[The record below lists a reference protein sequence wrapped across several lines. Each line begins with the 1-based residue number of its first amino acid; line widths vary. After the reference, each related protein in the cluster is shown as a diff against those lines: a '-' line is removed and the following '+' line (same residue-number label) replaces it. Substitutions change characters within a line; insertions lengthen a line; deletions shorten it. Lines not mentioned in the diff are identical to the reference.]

1 MSRGRYN
8 RLKRE
13 NGGLI
18 QIPNIIVSKP
28 NPTEKDYTNGY
39 ITRYFCQKS
48 NDNNSVIYE
57 VNSKSFSKLSLSPIY
72 KVVSL
77 RWRITGDPIDIKK
90 SNSASIR
97 IASQKIPKI
106 GMYLPN
112 LLQFH
117 QK

>member
-1 MSRGRYN
+1 MDIDRYKELLVLPLEYN
-8 RLKRE
+8 DPE
-13 NGGLI
+13 I
-18 QIPNIIVSKP
+18 STYIPKI
-28 NPTEKDYTNGY
+28 KDVDVERGY
-39 ITRYFCQKS
+39 IERYFIQKS
-48 NDNNSVIYE
+48 NDTSSYIFEISKTSVGKYSGNSF
-57 VNSKSFSKLSLSPIY
+57 FSL
-72 KVVSL
+72 VSL
-77 RWRITGDPIDIKK
+77 DWRITGDPIDIKK